1 MLIFTVL
8 LGIMTGILWLVPKYG
23 ASKNRDLIALR
34 SSGTGCLSLIAAGL
48 LAVLAVLLLRLP
60 HSILM
65 LFVIAFFTLPLIAGL
80 LSAFIAVKAF
90 RRVGGEGG
98 APTVRAI
105 LYYLLLGVI
114 GITVWF
120 GEKCIEMRKVR
131 ETWSVEYPVP
141 VSGIRRV
148 AVTQQLVNPVIE
160 KYDGSL
166 LVTDEKGGVRS
177 TALLRDRF
185 DGRRIVNLYELSGI
199 PSVPGPLF
207 LFADGQ
213 SVHLVDPAAMR
224 ILPVECREE
233 SVTAGGQDITAWDIF
248 NRARYLGVFRG
259 GCFLT
264 PDQAKVLPLRVMYE
278 NRKSAVDPGGNT
290 ADRSSAR
297 TQ

>member
-48 LAVLAVLLLRLP
+48 LAAFAALLLRLP
-60 HSILM
+60 ASILP
-65 LFVIAFFTLPLIAGL
+65 LFVIAFFTLPLIAAL
-80 LSAFIAVKAF
+80 FSAFIAVKTF
-90 RRVGGEGG
+90 RRTAGSGS
-98 APTVRAI
+98 APVIRAV

-120 GEKCIEMRKVR
+120 GEKCIEMRRVR
-131 ETWSVEYPVP
+131 ETWFVEYPVP
-141 VSGIRRV
+141 VSGIRKV
-148 AVTQQLVNPVIE
+148 AVMQQLVNPVIE

-166 LVTDEKGGVRS
+166 LVTDEKGETRS
-177 TALLRDRF
+177 IALLRDRF
-185 DGRRIVNLYELSGI
+185 DGRRIVNLYELTGI

-207 LFADGQ
+207 LFADGNA
-213 SVHLVDPAAMR
+213 VHLVDSASMR
-224 ILPVECREE
+224 ILPVECKGE

-264 PDQAKVLPLRVMYE
+264 PDQAKELPLKVMYE
-278 NRKSAVDPGGNT
+278 NRKSAANPGGNT
-290 ADRSSAR
+290 ADRSSVR
-297 TQ
+297 SR

>member
-60 HSILM
+60 YSILV

-80 LSAFIAVKAF
+80 LSAFIAVKTF

-166 LVTDEKGGVRS
+166 LVTDEKGEVRS

-185 DGRRIVNLYELSGI
+185 DGRHIVNLYELNGI
-199 PSVPGPLF
+199 PSVPGRQLSDAGSGEGTAAPRYVRKQKVRRGSRRKHGGPELC
-207 LFADGQ
+207 ADAVII
-213 SVHLVDPAAMR
+213 S
-224 ILPVECREE
+224 
-233 SVTAGGQDITAWDIF
+233 
-248 NRARYLGVFRG
+248 FRR
-259 GCFLT
+259 CL
-264 PDQAKVLPLRVMYE
+264 QELC
-278 NRKSAVDPGGNT
+278 
-290 ADRSSAR
+290 
-297 TQ
+297 